1 MFLNSVIVTKRTYF
15 CTCCFPCM
23 SRYLFIPVSLKYI
36 IFIVVLLEM
45 PDANLLRCIIKL
57 LRPPR
62 VIYLQISISISG
74 IILIL
79 SPAIRIVG
87 RSPRFIRHNKDEVY
101 HYHLSVANYEFCWIR
116 LHNIIL
122 LSLASLIML
131 ILFVATPFVYWK
143 RIAQIKTF
151 LF

>member
-1 MFLNSVIVTKRTYF
+1 MIIFFFYTISPPTTAFAKMYLINSNLLFFNNNMFLNSVIVTKRTYF

-101 HYHLSVANYEFCWIR
+101 HYHLSVANYEFC
-116 LHNIIL
+116 
-122 LSLASLIML
+122 
-131 ILFVATPFVYWK
+131 
-143 RIAQIKTF
+143 
-151 LF
+151 